1 MPVNALQLALKT
13 GTSLDYIKDIL
24 KISVKEHPKYPNLL
38 HFSYSQ
44 IESPMDN
51 PIVQDARGTI
61 LDSAND
67 WAIVCWGYRKF
78 FNFGEPNAH
87 PLEWNV
93 KSLVGTVPVEFYEKV
108 DGSLCM
114 MYFYD
119 NDIHVATTGSPDAG
133 GEVNGYGLSF
143 AELFWKAF
151 ASYYDGGCMSPEQT
165 KAKLVRTQFWNSHK
179 IMTLMFEVVSPMNQV
194 VVQYDLGLRFLGGRY
209 VSSKEIW
216 LHNFAHFGLIPRP
229 KRYAFKSLQEA
240 ILSFDHVKGHEME
253 GYVAVDPYFNR
264 VKIKHPGYL
273 VLHKAREGLSGKGI
287 MEQIQQGDSEELI
300 SYFPQFKEIHDRMK
314 AWYLGLAT
322 KLDAAYEN
330 VSQNTNDRKSFA
342 LAVKALDMPFKNL
355 LFSRLDG
362 KSILT
367 ILAETNTRYLVDA
380 FNKEEGG

>member
-1 MPVNALQLALKT
+1 MLVNALQLALKT
-13 GTSLDYIKDIL
+13 GTSLDYIKDTL

-78 FNFGEPNAH
+78 FNFGEPNAT
-87 PLEWNV
+87 PMDW
-93 KSLVGTVPVEFYEKV
+93 TTTTFYEKV
-108 DGSLCM
+108 DGTLIMVYS
-114 MYFYD
+114 YD
-119 NDIHVATTGSPDAG
+119 GMLHCATTGTPDAG
-133 GEVNGYGLSF
+133 GDVNGYAFTF
-143 AELFWKAF
+143 AELFWKTSRLNRMDTQGVVPGVTF
-151 ASYYDGGCMSPEQT
+151 MYE
-165 KAKLVRTQFWNSHK
+165 LVGPT
-179 IMTLMFEVVSPMNQV
+179 NQV
-194 VVQYDLGLRFLGGRY
+194 VVVYEQGVRYLGMRGLDGRERLPSLALFY
-209 VSSKEIW
+209 PS
-216 LHNFAHFGLIPRP
+216 P
-229 KRYAFKSLQEA
+229 KIYGFKSLQEA
-240 ILSFDHVKGHEME
+240 ILSFDHVKGNEME
-253 GYVAVDPYFNR
+253 GYVAVDADFNR

-314 AWYLGLAT
+314 AWYLGLAS
-322 KLDAAYEN
+322 KLDTAYEN

-367 ILAETNTRYLVDA
+367 ILAETNTKYLVDA
-380 FNKEEGG
+380 FNKEGGD